1 MSSNTVVLGVAGVAV
16 VGVGLALAMQKAEA
30 EKPVASL
37 APGAQGPVQAPN
49 LPTHTNQPT
58 AEQQNATLLQL
69 LSSYRADLARLDSE
83 RLMVEAEL
91 RQIEAAGASACEGY
105 ALEPEFTYRCNGRP
119 VCGWN
124 EWWELTGQKVNQ
136 IILGQCKG
144 SVTGIGS
151 LSDRTVEMR
160 GEHNRPRWEQ
170 LMNTIRQGQ
179 AQARDVAARYQQ
191 AKARLREI
199 DQQVAE
205 VRKKIADLNARGV
218 Y

>member
-1 MSSNTVVLGVAGVAV
+1 MNSAAVLGVAGMAV
-16 VGVGLALAMQKAEA
+16 VGVGLSLTMQRAEA
-30 EKPVASL
+30 EKPV
-37 APGAQGPVQAPN
+37 GGQAPN
-49 LPTHTNQPT
+49 IPTHTTQPDT
-58 AEQQNATLLQL
+58 EQRSATLLQL
-69 LSSYRADLARLDSE
+69 LSSYRSDLARLDSE

-105 ALEPEFTYRCNGRP
+105 ALEPEFTYRCNGFP
-119 VCGWN
+119 VCGIN

-136 IILGQCKG
+136 TILGQCKG
-144 SVTGIGS
+144 AVTGIGS
-151 LSDRTVEMR
+151 LSARTVEMR

-179 AQARDVAARYQQ
+179 AQAQDAAGRYQQ
-191 AKARLREI
+191 TRARLREI
-199 DQQVAE
+199 DQQIAE